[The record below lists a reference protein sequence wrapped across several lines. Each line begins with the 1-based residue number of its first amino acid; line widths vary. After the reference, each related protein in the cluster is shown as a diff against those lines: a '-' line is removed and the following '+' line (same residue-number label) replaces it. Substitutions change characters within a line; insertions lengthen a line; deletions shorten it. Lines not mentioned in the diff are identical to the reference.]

1 MGTTANNNNIFIS
14 LLEFFLSDSGCKL
27 FYLVSANESQKV
39 SDENQEYLLI
49 LEEWKQR
56 HLLAIHIQHLAFF
69 YLIWDRDILYRM
81 LT

>member
-27 FYLVSANESQKV
+27 FYLVSANESQEM

-56 HLLAIHIQHLAFF
+56 HLLAIQIQHLAFF
-69 YLIWDRDILYRM
+69 DLIWDGDILNGM